1 MKRLLKGLVLAI
13 SMAIAAPVNAVIVDN
28 TDTAA
33 PDFFSDV
40 GSWTSSTHSP
50 GFVGPNY
57 QYAAA
62 GDGSN
67 TATWTFEISQAGE
80 YDVAARY
87 SASSNRAPDAPY
99 TIRNNGDVLG
109 VVPVD
114 QRVNGG
120 QYVSLGTFALTVGT
134 LEVVLTNDA
143 SSFVI
148 ADAVELTQLTIDKS
162 FAFAKL
168 ETKLDSVE
176 GKIDALKGK
185 ADALEGKV
193 DVLDDKAVSM
203 EGKIDALKGKAD
215 ALGGKVDVLDD
226 KAVSMEGKIDA
237 LVADNTSE
245 INALESKLAAT
256 EANLDAALRCVI
268 GSPGFLNIGL
278 TVFDCQ
284 TALEWEKKTDDNGIH
299 DKDNVYSWS
308 ATGILFDGPA
318 KTAFLDVLNDVAGG
332 ETNCFAGHCDWRLP
346 KVNENSDFT
355 AELETILDCSSFFAP
370 CIDPIFGPVAS
381 VYWSAT
387 TAACCGD
394 DLAWTRDFR
403 DGERDPKPKAQ
414 AFHVRAVRNVQ

>member
-1 MKRLLKGLVLAI
+1 MVHSTNSSKVSYWGGIFTMVVTLVAI
-13 SMAIAAPVNAVIVDN
+13 FTLFTGN
-28 TDTAA
+28 
-33 PDFFSDV
+33 
-40 GSWTSSTHSP
+40 
-50 GFVGPNY
+50 
-57 QYAAA
+57 AAA
-62 GDGSN
+62 
-67 TATWTFEISQAGE
+67 Q
-80 YDVAARY
+80 RQ
-87 SASSNRAPDAPY
+87 
-99 TIRNNGDVLG
+99 NNPG
-109 VVPVD
+109 
-114 QRVNGG
+114 
-120 QYVSLGTFALTVGT
+120 
-134 LEVVLTNDA
+134 
-143 SSFVI
+143 
-148 ADAVELTQLTIDKS
+148 AVFD
-162 FAFAKL
+162 KL

-176 GKIDALKGK
+176 GKIDALK
-185 ADALEGKV
+185 
-193 DVLDDKAVSM
+193 
-203 EGKIDALKGKAD
+203 
-215 ALGGKVDVLDD
+215 GKVDVLDD

-387 TAACCGD
+387 TAACCGQGP
-394 DLAWTRDFR
+394 TRGSR
-403 DGERDPKPKAQ
+403 P
-414 AFHVRAVRNVQ
+414 NVSVLLRT